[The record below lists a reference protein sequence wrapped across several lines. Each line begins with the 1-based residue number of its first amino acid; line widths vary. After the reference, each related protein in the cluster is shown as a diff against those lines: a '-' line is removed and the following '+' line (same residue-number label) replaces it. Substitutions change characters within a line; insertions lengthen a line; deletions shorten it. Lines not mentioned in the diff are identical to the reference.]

1 MFKQVT
7 KSGLALAMAVASASC
22 AWHEGSTLP
31 PVAGGESL
39 RIGLLADTQVT
50 TKEATSGY
58 LFRTMHADAVE
69 NVAVRTTAQE
79 ALAVE
84 HMRYLLRDVVAR
96 QPDVVLYLGD
106 GANSGCLDELDAF
119 FGALGDERARS
130 AVPVFFVV
138 GNHDYLATGN
148 QASPDQRALACGGK
162 PHVDK
167 AALVARAAA
176 FNRESAALAQ
186 SAGVVT
192 GYVDSLPA
200 VTTEAGRGCR
210 SDEAAQHANGC
221 FYAAVLAF
229 DKHGRTG
236 DLVLV
241 DTSDY
246 RDLGFNPAVPGGPTW
261 MEFRGLR
268 GGVSYKAGG
277 QNAWIL
283 GALGSTPKD
292 RRFFASHYPTADLN
306 WKNLPSGRL
315 GDLLA
320 THGSN
325 VWLSAHTHE
334 KNPQAPA
341 RRGLYY
347 TGFGGTGGRSPL
359 FDEINVGSTTDY
371 QAHGAIIEVVA
382 GQARKFPLPAMA
394 TQGRPTCTTWLAGL
408 QLDAG
413 YGFPLP
419 GAQSV
424 PVRLGLTVDYRKPGY
439 HPEVARANLER
450 LLATAGSADQRAQW
464 VRCLMDVA
472 ADAERKAGFGG

>member
-1 MFKQVT
+1 MFKQIT
-7 KSGLALAMAVASASC
+7 KGGLALAVAMASTSC
-22 AWHEGSTLP
+22 AWHAGSTLS

-84 HMRYLLRDVVAR
+84 HMRYLLRDVVAS

-148 QASPDQRALACGGK
+148 QASPDQRTLACGGK
-162 PHVDK
+162 SHVDK
-167 AALVARAAA
+167 ATLVARAAA
-176 FNRESAALAQ
+176 FNRESAAMAQ
-186 SAGVVT
+186 AAGVVT
-192 GYVDSLPA
+192 GYTDSLPA
-200 VTTEAGRGCR
+200 VTAEAGKGCR
-210 SDEAAQHANGC
+210 SSEAAQHTSGC
-221 FYAAVLAF
+221 FYAAVLAL

-283 GALGSTPKD
+283 GALGSTAKD
-292 RRFFASHYPTADLN
+292 TRFFASHYPTADLN

-334 KNPQAPA
+334 KDPQAPA

-371 QAHGAIIEVVA
+371 QAHGAIIEVVE

-394 TQGRPTCTTWLAGL
+394 TEGRAACRTWLAGL
-408 QLDAG
+408 PLDAG
-413 YGFPLP
+413 YGSPLP
-419 GAQSV
+419 GTQPI

-439 HPEVARANLER
+439 DTDVARDNLER
-450 LLATAGSADQRAQW
+450 LLDTASSTGQREQW
-464 VRCLMDVA
+464 VRCLMDTA